1 MAGIRTYQEFVE
13 TFIES
18 GLPVPRVPAHV
29 IPRVRGGHGWLTTRD
44 VDLGIMAGYDPTM
57 ERRSASLYLDTDEPD
72 YFVSGGRGN
81 GYSDYWGF
89 VLRAGGMF
97 CAVQHTISSS
107 VGNDPDP
114 RKERINRGRPF
125 AAYNTELAH
134 FADRGP
140 KPLSIAVLYSSF
152 RGYSLILCS
161 NPTWCEADA
170 EPPRLGNWIGSE
182 RWRIAMSLTEPTSR
196 QRAKRRLAR
205 GSYDGWPE
213 LRAAVTFLL
222 ACHADQ

>member
-29 IPRVRGGHGWLTTRD
+29 IPRLQGERGWLTTRD
-44 VDLGIMAGYDPTM
+44 VDLDIMAGYDPTM

-81 GYSDYWGF
+81 GYSDFWGF

-97 CAVQHTISSS
+97 CAVQHTIWSS

-114 RKERINRGRPF
+114 RKERLECGRSFDLRVFLVLVVLVVLVVVVPVAVAG
-125 AAYNTELAH
+125 AAETRTAFRAVFPVLG
-134 FADRGP
+134 AD
-140 KPLSIAVLYSSF
+140 
-152 RGYSLILCS
+152 
-161 NPTWCEADA
+161 E
-170 EPPRLGNWIGSE
+170 
-182 RWRIAMSLTEPTSR
+182 
-196 QRAKRRLAR
+196 
-205 GSYDGWPE
+205 
-213 LRAAVTFLL
+213 RAARRAQPA
-222 ACHADQ
+222 ACHALPPPPGVSGYAESISAGCGIPPG